1 MFGSSS
7 IAVALELC
15 LLFTCLTWWRMGKKQ
30 TKQQKSRDPLT
41 VPFRDLKRIA
51 VSVDTLLRQKLG
63 WPANT
68 TLDNPLPVE
77 PEVVRGFL
85 VKVITRAK
93 Q

>member
-7 IAVALELC
+7 IAVALEPR
-15 LLFTCLTWWRMGKKQ
+15 LLFTCLTCWRMGKKQ

-51 VSVDTLLRQKLG
+51 IAVDTLLRKKLG
-63 WPANT
+63 LPEDK
-68 TLDNPLPVE
+68 TLANPLPVE
-77 PEVVRGFL
+77 PQVVRAFL
-85 VKVITRAK
+85 IKVSIGAR